1 MSAEEFFFDMTSIS
15 NYIFDIISQAWS
27 VIMSN
32 WLLTLSFAIIVI
44 GSIVGII
51 RRIKNIHH

>member
-51 RRIKNIHH
+51 RRIKNIHN